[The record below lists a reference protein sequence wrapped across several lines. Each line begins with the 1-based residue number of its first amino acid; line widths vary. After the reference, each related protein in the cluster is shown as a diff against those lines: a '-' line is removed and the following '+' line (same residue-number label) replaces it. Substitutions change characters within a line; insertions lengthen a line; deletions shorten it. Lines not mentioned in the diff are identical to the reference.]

1 MQNRLVVCLCNLKP
15 VKMRGIES
23 QAMVMCASTPD
34 KVEIIEVDPTA
45 KPGDV
50 IYCGD
55 YIRRPDTVLN
65 PKKKVWETVAVDL
78 KVSEFGEAVY
88 KGEKLLVGEQKTLI
102 KAPSLVNVQ
111 IK

>member
-34 KVEIIEVDPTA
+34 KVELLSVDPA
-45 KPGDV
+45 SKPGDRV
-50 IYCGD
+50 FTAEFAS
-55 YIRRPDTVLN
+55 RPDAVLN

-78 KVSEFGEAVY
+78 KVSSDGKAVY
-88 KGEKLLVGEQKTLI
+88 KDAVLLVEGKT
-102 KAPSLVNVQ
+102 PLVASTLRDVPV
-111 IK
+111 K